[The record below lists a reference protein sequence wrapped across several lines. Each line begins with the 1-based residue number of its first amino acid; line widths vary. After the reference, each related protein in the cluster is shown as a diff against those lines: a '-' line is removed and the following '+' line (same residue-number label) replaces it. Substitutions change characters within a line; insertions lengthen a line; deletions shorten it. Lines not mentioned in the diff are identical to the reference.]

1 MDAKDFIFMESW
13 VDIKVT
19 GMKTWTH
26 ILVAKGPNKE
36 FLIQNFYYYQFF
48 DFKTDYL
55 KWHYENN

>member
-1 MDAKDFIFMESW
+1 MESW
-13 VDIKVT
+13 VDSKVT